1 MDRRNFIRF
10 TACSAGAAIISPKLL
25 IASPVS
31 TMAGGL
37 YYTKDAPGRWCKK
50 AAGHLPNIEI
60 DKKTGS
66 TTVHV
71 STLHEMKGYEH
82 YIIKHILLD
91 KDFKFVTEKMFDPI
105 KDKRPVSEFVMA
117 DYTGKIH
124 VLSVC
129 NKHDTWLNIA
139 EI

>member
-10 TACSAGAAIISPKLL
+10 TAYGAGAAIIAPKLL
-25 IASPVS
+25 IAGQST

-37 YYTKDAPGRWCKK
+37 YYTKDAPGRWRKK
-50 AAGHLPNIEI
+50 AAGHLPNIEM

-66 TTVHV
+66 TTVRV

-91 KDFKFVTEKMFDPI
+91 KNFKFVAEKRFLFSLEM
-105 KDKRPVSEFVMA
+105 
-117 DYTGKIH
+117 TGKRNFLRDH
-124 VLSVC
+124 QL
-129 NKHDTWLNIA
+129 
-139 EI
+139 